1 MNNSELW
8 DSYNYYTGELT
19 KYSRQLAFANAAI
32 CWFFKSPEVT
42 FPSTVVI
49 SLALL
54 VVYFASDILQFFI
67 SAHLLRWWTRREEKQ
82 KWEAEKTITGDYNK
96 PWWLDIPAFFF
107 FNLKIVSLFFSF
119 IALGVEFIGRI

>member
-1 MNNSELW
+1 MKNSELW

-42 FPSTVVI
+42 FPSTVVV

-54 VVYFASDILQFFI
+54 IVYFTSDILQFFI
-67 SAHLLRWWTRREEKQ
+67 SAHLLRWWTRKEEKQ
-82 KWEAEKTITGDYNK
+82 RWEAEKAIEGDYNK
-96 PWWLDIPAFFF
+96 PWWLDYPAFFF
-107 FNLKIVSLFFSF
+107 FNLKIISLFFSF